1 MSEWGKRGADALAE
15 MGDGLRVTEKV
26 LKAHD
31 LSLVH
36 LRIELVRRTGCVCK
50 LSLTLAAAN
59 GGLVQEDHR
68 VNR

>member
-1 MSEWGKRGADALAE
+1 VGKTSGADALAE

-36 LRIELVRRTGCVCK
+36 LRIELVRRTRCVCK